1 MADLKKLNKIIY
13 PIRNDLQLFK
23 NEFSYA
29 LKSDVKLINII
40 SDYLIKNNGKGIRP
54 ILMIFIS
61 KLCGKTTSNTYK
73 AAAMVELLH
82 LATLIHDDVVDKSE
96 KRRGFPTIHKIWGN
110 KTAVIMGDFILSQVL
125 KNLISLRDFDSLDL
139 ISSTAKRLSSGEM
152 LQIEGSIKKS
162 MSEKKYIKM
171 IKDKTAS
178 LMSTSTKLGAIT
190 SNAKD
195 EFKKASFDFGENLG
209 VAFQIKDD
217 LLDILGS
224 SYKTGKDSN
233 ADVSSNMITL
243 PMIHILENKLSS
255 STKSLIKNALSKKA
269 SKREL
274 IDLKKIINEEGGI
287 NYAQKKLK
295 HYTDIAVSSLDI
307 MPNNE
312 FKDSLIEICEYNIIR
327 NR

>member
-1 MADLKKLNKIIY
+1 MAELNKLNKIIK
-13 PIRNDLQLFK
+13 PIKDDLVLFK
-23 NEFSYA
+23 DQFAFA
-29 LKSDVKLINII
+29 LKSDVKLINLI

-54 ILMIFIS
+54 IVMIFVS
-61 KLCGKTTSNTYK
+61 KLCGKTTKNTYK

-125 KNLISLRDFDSLDL
+125 KNLISLRDFEALDL

-152 LQIEGSIKKS
+152 LQIEGSIKKT
-162 MSEKKYIKM
+162 MTEKKYIKM

-190 SNAKD
+190 SYAKD
-195 EFKKASFDFGENLG
+195 EFKKASFEFGENLG
-209 VAFQIKDD
+209 IAFQIKDD

-224 SYKTGKDSN
+224 SYKTGKDTN
-233 ADVSSNMITL
+233 ADVTSSMITL
-243 PMIHILENKLSS
+243 PMIYVLEKEISFNS
-255 STKSLIKNALSKKA
+255 KSLINKALSKKA
-269 SKREL
+269 SKKQI
-274 IDLKKIINEEGGI
+274 IDLKKIISEEGGI
-287 NYAQKKLK
+287 NYAENKLK
-295 HYTDIAVSSLDI
+295 YYTELAISCLDV

-312 FKDSLIEICEYNIIR
+312 YKNSLIEIANYNVIR